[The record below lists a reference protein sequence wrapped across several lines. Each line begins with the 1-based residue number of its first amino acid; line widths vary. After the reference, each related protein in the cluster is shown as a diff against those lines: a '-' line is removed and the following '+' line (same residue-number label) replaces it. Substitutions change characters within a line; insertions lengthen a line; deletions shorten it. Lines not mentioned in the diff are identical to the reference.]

1 MKPLSADE
9 VAEVAEVAEVV
20 TKYATPRSPAARQLA
35 TAP

>member
-1 MKPLSADE
+1 MKPRSAD
-9 VAEVAEVAEVV
+9 EVAEVAEVV